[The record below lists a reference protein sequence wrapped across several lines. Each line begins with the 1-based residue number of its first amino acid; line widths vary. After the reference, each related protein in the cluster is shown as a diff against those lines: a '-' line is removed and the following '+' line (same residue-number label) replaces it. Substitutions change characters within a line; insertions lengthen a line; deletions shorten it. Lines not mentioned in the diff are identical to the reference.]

1 MHTLK
6 LHMYLVFDTISGN
19 IPCTCFASSAGE
31 ACRQFIKFL
40 PADRFDDYQ
49 IYCVGDYEL
58 ETPPVKKDV
67 DVNHR
72 LSVGKEVTLFMYPE
86 IEWIPIPWSSWR
98 RPESEAELLAPLGL
112 SPGETANI
120 VASKQAQLNHDS
132 SLRA

>member
-31 ACRQFIKFL
+31 ACRNFIKFL

-49 IYCVGDYEL
+49 IYCVGDYTL
-58 ETPPVKKDV
+58 NIPSKAHV
-67 DVNHR
+67 DYR
-72 LSVGKEVTLFMYPE
+72 LSPGQEVSLSMYPE
-86 IEWIPIPWSSWR
+86 KDWIPFPWSSWR

-112 SPGETANI
+112 TPDETAAI
-120 VASKQAQLNHDS
+120 VAQKQVDIVKNS
-132 SLRA
+132 SRKE